1 MRVSSVRPK
10 RGRSPASF
18 SGVSAEPIP
27 DDREK
32 RGFFRRAARG
42 ASERVL
48 DVVDPDMV
56 LEHVDVNAL
65 IERIDINSLLD
76 RVDIERLIARID
88 IDELLKA
95 ADIDALMERVDIKAL
110 IDRAGIPEIVAESTS
125 HLTGSALDMFRR
137 PIVGIDEIVF
147 KGLNRLF
154 RRDLQSFPTGP
165 GALVDWVDEHTED
178 TGVRTG
184 RYAGPVTRFIALV
197 LDILIVTTGFTV
209 IVAGTTYLIELV
221 SPIEIDPVRGLWYI
235 VGFVVWAFLYLWLSI
250 AVFGKTLGKT
260 VMGVRVVD
268 SQGSLA
274 LHSRQSLIRAITY
287 PLSFVVLGLG
297 LLGVLFGRERRA
309 WHDHFAGTAVVYDWG
324 SRTARLSTPLAT
336 WLERKGMED

>member
-1 MRVSSVRPK
+1 
-10 RGRSPASF
+10 
-18 SGVSAEPIP
+18 VSAEPIP
-27 DDREK
+27 QNTEK
-32 RGFFRRAARG
+32 RGFFKRAARG

-56 LEHVDVNAL
+56 LGHVDVNAL
-65 IERIDINSLLD
+65 ID
-76 RVDIERLIARID
+76 RVDINALLDRIDVEVLISRID
-88 IDELLKA
+88 IDELLKR
-95 ADIDALMERVDIKAL
+95 ADIDALMERVDVKAL
-110 IDRAGIPEIVAESTS
+110 VDRAGIPEIVAESTS
-125 HLTGSALDMFRR
+125 HLTLSALDLFRK
-137 PIVGIDEIVF
+137 PLVGIDEIVF
-147 KGLNRLF
+147 RGINRLF

-178 TGVRTG
+178 RGVRTG

-209 IVAGTTYLIELV
+209 IVAGGTYLVELV
-221 SPIEIDPVRGLWYI
+221 SPIEVEPVRGLWYI
-235 VGFVVWAFLYLWLSI
+235 VGFVVWALLYLWLSI
-250 AVFGKTLGKT
+250 AIFGKTLGKT

-268 SQGSLA
+268 SEGSLA
-274 LHSRQSLIRAITY
+274 LHSRQSLIRAVTY

-324 SRTARLSTPLAT
+324 SRTARLSTPLAA
-336 WLERKGMED
+336 WLERKGLED

>member
-1 MRVSSVRPK
+1 M
-10 RGRSPASF
+10 
-18 SGVSAEPIP
+18 SAEPIP
-27 DDREK
+27 QENEK

-48 DVVDPDMV
+48 DVVGPDMV

-65 IERIDINSLLD
+65 IERVDINALLD
-76 RVDIERLIARID
+76 RIDIELLISRID
-88 IDELLKA
+88 IDELLKR
-95 ADIDALMERVDIKAL
+95 ADIDALMERVDVKAL
-110 IDRAGIPEIVAESTS
+110 VDRAGIPEIVAESTS
-125 HLTGSALDMFRR
+125 HLTLSALDLFRK
-137 PIVGIDEIVF
+137 PLVGIDEIVF
-147 KGLNRLF
+147 KGINRLF
-154 RRDLQSFPTGP
+154 RRDPQRFPTGP

-209 IVAGTTYLIELV
+209 IVAGATYLVELV
-221 SPIEIDPVRGLWYI
+221 SPIEVEPTRGLWYI
-235 VGFVVWAFLYLWLSI
+235 VGFVVWALLYLWLSI
-250 AVFGKTLGKT
+250 AIFGKTLGKT

-268 SQGSLA
+268 SEGSLA
-274 LHSRQSLIRAITY
+274 LHSRQSLIRAVTY

-324 SRTARLSTPLAT
+324 SRTARLSTPLAA
-336 WLERKGMED
+336 WLERKGVED

>member
-1 MRVSSVRPK
+1 M
-10 RGRSPASF
+10 
-18 SGVSAEPIP
+18 SAEPIP
-27 DDREK
+27 QENEK
-32 RGFFRRAARG
+32 TGFFRRAARG

-56 LEHVDVNAL
+56 LGHVDVNAL
-65 IERIDINSLLD
+65 IERVDINALLD
-76 RVDIERLIARID
+76 RVDIEVLISRID
-88 IDELLKA
+88 IDELLKR
-95 ADIDALMERVDIKAL
+95 ADIDALMERVDVKAL
-110 IDRAGIPEIVAESTS
+110 VDRAGIPEIVAESTS
-125 HLTGSALDMFRR
+125 HLTLSALDLFRK
-137 PIVGIDEIVF
+137 PLVGIDEIVF
-147 KGLNRLF
+147 KGINRLF
-154 RRDLQSFPTGP
+154 RRDPQSFPTGP
-165 GALVDWVDEHTED
+165 GALVDWVDEHSED

-209 IVAGTTYLIELV
+209 IVAGATYLVELV
-221 SPIEIDPVRGLWYI
+221 SPIEVEPTRGLWYI
-235 VGFVVWAFLYLWLSI
+235 VGFVVWALLYLWLSI

-268 SQGSLA
+268 SEGSLA
-274 LHSRQSLIRAITY
+274 LHSRQSLIRAVSY

-324 SRTARLSTPLAT
+324 SRTARLSTPLAA
-336 WLERKGMED
+336 WLERKGVEDI

>member
-1 MRVSSVRPK
+1 MPQ
-10 RGRSPASF
+10 GT
-18 SGVSAEPIP
+18 
-27 DDREK
+27 EK

-56 LEHVDVNAL
+56 LGHVDVNAL
-65 IERIDINSLLD
+65 IERVDINSLLD
-76 RVDIERLIARID
+76 RVDIERLIGRID
-88 IDELLKA
+88 IDELLKS

-165 GALVDWVDEHTED
+165 GALVEWVDEHTED

-184 RYAGPVTRFIALV
+184 RYAGPVTRFIAFV
-197 LDILIVTTGFTV
+197 LDVLIVTTGFTV
-209 IVAGTTYLIELV
+209 IVAGATYLVELV
-221 SPIEIDPVRGLWYI
+221 SPIEVEPTRGLWYI
-235 VGFVVWAFLYLWLSI
+235 VGFVVWALLYLWLSI
-250 AVFGKTLGKT
+250 AIFGKTLGKT

-268 SQGSLA
+268 SKGSLA

-287 PLSFVVLGLG
+287 PISFVVLGLG
-297 LLGVLFGRERRA
+297 LLGALFGRERRA

-324 SRTARLSTPLAT
+324 SRTARLSTPLAA
-336 WLERKGMED
+336 WLERKGMEN

>member
-1 MRVSSVRPK
+1 
-10 RGRSPASF
+10 
-18 SGVSAEPIP
+18 VSAEPIP
-27 DDREK
+27 QNTEK
-32 RGFFRRAARG
+32 RGFFKRAARG

-56 LEHVDVNAL
+56 LGHVDVNAL
-65 IERIDINSLLD
+65 ID
-76 RVDIERLIARID
+76 RVDINALLDRIDIEVLISRID
-88 IDELLKA
+88 IDELLKR
-95 ADIDALMERVDIKAL
+95 ADIDALMERVDVKAL
-110 IDRAGIPEIVAESTS
+110 VDRAGIPEIVAESTS
-125 HLTGSALDMFRR
+125 HLTLSALDLFRK
-137 PIVGIDEIVF
+137 PLVGIDEIVF
-147 KGLNRLF
+147 RGINRLF

-178 TGVRTG
+178 RGVRTG

-209 IVAGTTYLIELV
+209 IVAGGTYLVELV
-221 SPIEIDPVRGLWYI
+221 SPIEVEPVRGLWYI
-235 VGFVVWAFLYLWLSI
+235 VGFVVWALLYLWLSI
-250 AVFGKTLGKT
+250 AIFGKTLGKT

-268 SQGSLA
+268 SEGSLA
-274 LHSRQSLIRAITY
+274 LHSRQSLIRAVTY

-324 SRTARLSTPLAT
+324 SRTARLSTPLAA
-336 WLERKGMED
+336 WLERKGLED

>member
-1 MRVSSVRPK
+1 M
-10 RGRSPASF
+10 
-18 SGVSAEPIP
+18 SAEPIP
-27 DDREK
+27 QNTEK
-32 RGFFRRAARG
+32 RGFFKRAARG

-56 LEHVDVNAL
+56 LGHVDVNAL
-65 IERIDINSLLD
+65 ID
-76 RVDIERLIARID
+76 RVDINALLDRIDIEVLISRID
-88 IDELLKA
+88 IDELLKR
-95 ADIDALMERVDIKAL
+95 ADIDALMERVDVKAL
-110 IDRAGIPEIVAESTS
+110 VDRAGIPEIVAESTS
-125 HLTGSALDMFRR
+125 HLTLSALDLFRK
-137 PIVGIDEIVF
+137 PLVGIDEIVF
-147 KGLNRLF
+147 RGINRLF

-178 TGVRTG
+178 RGVRTG

-209 IVAGTTYLIELV
+209 IVAGGTYLVELV
-221 SPIEIDPVRGLWYI
+221 SPIEVEPVRGLWYI
-235 VGFVVWAFLYLWLSI
+235 VGFVVWALLYLWLSI
-250 AVFGKTLGKT
+250 AIFGKTLGKT

-268 SQGSLA
+268 SEGSLA
-274 LHSRQSLIRAITY
+274 LHSRQSLIRAVTY

-324 SRTARLSTPLAT
+324 SRTARLSTPLAA
-336 WLERKGMED
+336 WLERKGLED

>member
-1 MRVSSVRPK
+1 
-10 RGRSPASF
+10 
-18 SGVSAEPIP
+18 VSAEPIP
-27 DDREK
+27 QNTEK
-32 RGFFRRAARG
+32 RGFFKRAARG

-56 LEHVDVNAL
+56 LGHVDVNAL
-65 IERIDINSLLD
+65 ID
-76 RVDIERLIARID
+76 RVDINALLDRIDIEVLISRID
-88 IDELLKA
+88 IDELLKR
-95 ADIDALMERVDIKAL
+95 ADIDALMERVDVKAL
-110 IDRAGIPEIVAESTS
+110 VDRAGIPEIVAESTS
-125 HLTGSALDMFRR
+125 HLTLSALDLFRK
-137 PIVGIDEIVF
+137 PLVGIDEIVF
-147 KGLNRLF
+147 RGINRLF

-178 TGVRTG
+178 RGVRTG

-209 IVAGTTYLIELV
+209 IVAGGTYLVELV
-221 SPIEIDPVRGLWYI
+221 SPIEVEPVRGLWYI
-235 VGFVVWAFLYLWLSI
+235 VGFVVWALLYLWLSI
-250 AVFGKTLGKT
+250 AIFGKTLGKT

-268 SQGSLA
+268 SEGSLA
-274 LHSRQSLIRAITY
+274 LHSSQSLIRAVTY
-287 PLSFVVLGLG
+287 PISFVVLGLG

-324 SRTARLSTPLAT
+324 SRTARLSTPLAA